1 MIEKIRENVEKMSLL
16 SDLGEEL
23 SSKDDEESKLRLKV
37 TKEQIL
43 KSTYNVKK
51 ILTQLESTL

>member
-23 SSKDDEESKLRLKV
+23 SSKTDEESKLRLKV

-43 KSTYNVKK
+43 KSTYKIKK
-51 ILTQLESTL
+51 ILTGLESRV